1 MALDGGDEMNI
12 LVVEDEPKALS
23 VVRAYLE
30 REGHRVFEAMDGERA
45 LALFDSLDI
54 DFVVL
59 DLMLPD
65 VSGEEICLRIRSSSR
80 VPIIMLTAKA
90 AEADR
95 LNGLDIG
102 ADDYLVKPFS
112 PRELVARVN
121 AILRRVNPLE
131 SAQTLLFEGG
141 LAIRIAEQRVFLNDT
156 PVLLTPAEYRILLT
170 LARRPFEVFTREQ
183 LILRAFGDSYDGYDR
198 VVDVHVKNIRQK
210 IEADP
215 RRPVYIQTVY
225 GTGYRFEGKPS

>member
-1 MALDGGDEMNI
+1 MNI

-30 REGHRVFEAMDGERA
+30 REGHTIFEAMDGERA
-45 LALFDSLDI
+45 LSLFEAFDI
-54 DFVVL
+54 DFVIL

-65 VSGEEICLRIRSSSR
+65 VSGEDICRKIRSSSQ

-90 AEADR
+90 GEADR
-95 LNGLDIG
+95 VNGLAGG

-121 AILRRVNPLE
+121 AILRRVRPLE
-131 SAQTLLFEGG
+131 SARTLDFSGG
-141 LAIRIAEQRVFLNDT
+141 LSINISEQRVFLNDGLV
-156 PVLLTPAEYRILLT
+156 PLTPAEYKILLT
-170 LARRPFEVFTREQ
+170 LARRPFEAFTREQ
-183 LILRAFGDSYDGYDR
+183 LIARAFGDSYEGYDR
-198 VVDVHVKNIRQK
+198 VIDVHIKNIRQK
-210 IEADP
+210 IETDP
-215 RRPVYIQTVY
+215 RRPVYIQTIY

>member
-1 MALDGGDEMNI
+1 M
-12 LVVEDEPKALS
+12 
-23 VVRAYLE
+23 
-30 REGHRVFEAMDGERA
+30 
-45 LALFDSLDI
+45 
-54 DFVVL
+54 
-59 DLMLPD
+59 
-65 VSGEEICLRIRSSSR
+65 
-80 VPIIMLTAKA
+80 
-90 AEADR
+90 
-95 LNGLDIG
+95 
-102 ADDYLVKPFS
+102 
-112 PRELVARVN
+112 
-121 AILRRVNPLE
+121 NPLE

-141 LAIRIAEQRVFLNDT
+141 LAIRVAEQRVFLNDT

-210 IEADP
+210 IEADS

>member
-1 MALDGGDEMNI
+1 
-12 LVVEDEPKALS
+12 
-23 VVRAYLE
+23 
-30 REGHRVFEAMDGERA
+30 MDGLEVCR
-45 LALFDSLDI
+45 
-54 DFVVL
+54 VL
-59 DLMLPD
+59 RRESD
-65 VSGEEICLRIRSSSR
+65 
-80 VPIIMLTAKA
+80 VPILMLTAR
-90 AEADR
+90 ADEIDR
-95 LNGLDIG
+95 VVGLEVG

-112 PRELVARVN
+112 PWELVARVN

-210 IEADP
+210 IEADS

>member
-1 MALDGGDEMNI
+1 MNV

-30 REGHRVFEAMDGERA
+30 REGHTVFEAMDGERA
-45 LALFDSLDI
+45 LSLFGAFDI

-65 VSGEEICLRIRSSSR
+65 RSGEEICLNIRSSSQ

-90 AEADR
+90 SEADR
-95 LNGLDIG
+95 LNGLGSG

-121 AILRRVNPLE
+121 AIMRRVRPLE
-131 SAQTLLFEGG
+131 SAQTLRFSGG
-141 LAIRIAEQRVFLNDT
+141 LSIYVAEQRVFLNDGL
-156 PVLLTPAEYRILLT
+156 VSLTPAEYRILLA
-170 LARRPFEVFTREQ
+170 LARRPFEAFTRDQ
-183 LILRAFGDSYDGYDR
+183 LIVRAFGDAYDGYDR
-198 VVDVHVKNIRQK
+198 VVDVHIKNIRQK

-225 GTGYRFEGKPS
+225 GTGYRFEGEPS